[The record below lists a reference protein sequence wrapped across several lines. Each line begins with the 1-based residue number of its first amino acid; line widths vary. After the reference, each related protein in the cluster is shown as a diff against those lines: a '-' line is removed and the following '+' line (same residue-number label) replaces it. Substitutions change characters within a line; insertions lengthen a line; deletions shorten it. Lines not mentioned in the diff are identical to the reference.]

1 MRICI
6 IADQIYKSGGI
17 ERVLSHRV
25 HHWLNDGHQVHLITS
40 ENDENKSYFLYDPR
54 MIHHDIL
61 GGFDKSVSLFSPA
74 NLILASKYFFKLKK
88 RIDSIKP
95 DVVVMTNYNYDY
107 YLLPLIARD
116 TYKIKEYHSSFSKDI
131 NLIGRIKDY
140 YAKFYHAHV
149 FLSQEEADLASTSN
163 SVIIPNPI
171 ATTAKCPGKLSERRK
186 TILTA
191 GRIVSIKGF
200 ERLIESWEKIAKKYP
215 DWRLEIYGDGDPRYV
230 ESLKDLIVQKNI
242 GMNTAIYSST
252 PYITEKMLDSRIYAM
267 SSLTECFPMVLL
279 EAMQSKMAVLAFD
292 CPTGPRNIIE
302 NHKNGVLV
310 ENNNIE
316 SFSASLENLISD
328 EKFAQE
334 IANNG
339 FIDSKQYDVNVVMK
353 KWNALINKETFKR

>member
-17 ERVLSHRV
+17 ERVLSHRILY
-25 HHWLNDGHQVHLITS
+25 WLNNGYQVHLITS
-40 ENDENKSYFLYDPR
+40 ENNGNDSYFSYDSR

-74 NLILASKYFFKLKK
+74 NLISASKYFFKLKK
-88 RIDSIKP
+88 RIDNIKP

-107 YLLPLIARD
+107 YLLPLIVRD
-116 TYKIKEYHSSFSKDI
+116 TYIIKEYHSSFSKGN
-131 NLIGRIKDY
+131 NLIGILKDY
-140 YAKFYHAHV
+140 YTKFYHAHV
-149 FLSQEEADLASTSN
+149 FLSQEEADLASIPN
-163 SVIIPNPI
+163 SFIIPNPI
-171 ATTAKCPGKLSERRK
+171 ATTTNCPTQLSERQK

-200 ERLIESWEKIAKKYP
+200 ERLIESWAKIAEKYP
-215 DWRLEIYGDGDPRYV
+215 DWHLEIYGDGDPSYI
-230 ESLKDLIVQKNI
+230 ESLELLISQKNI
-242 GMNTAIYSST
+242 STNSAIYSST
-252 PYITEKMLDSRIYAM
+252 PHMSKKMLNSRIYAM

-302 NHKNGVLV
+302 NYKNGILV
-310 ENNNIE
+310 ENNNID
-316 SFSASLENLISD
+316 SFSLALENLINN
-328 EKFAQE
+328 ENIAQE

-339 FIDSKQYDVNVVMK
+339 FVESKQYDVNVVMK
-353 KWNALINKETFKR
+353 RWNALINKEILER